1 MPEIR
6 LRLPLVRTKH
16 IKIQNGLIKFNYY
29 VGPYKIQPEKK
40 GKIIWL
46 SGAPGMGK
54 STSAQMLGRDHGYV
68 YYEADCFAALK
79 NPYIPLDEK
88 DPSLAQIKQKILKGP
103 GADTRLEM
111 LTKTRDMWLD
121 LFAGKA
127 FDREMMTTYYS
138 HMAADIGAEKKR
150 IGGDFAIA
158 NVVIIKEVR
167 DKMREWLGPDLI
179 FVHLEMSQEDR
190 RARVMERHM
199 GEANAAD
206 LMDVSIEMTDN
217 EANTENICVGHQ

>member
-1 MPEIR
+1 M
-6 LRLPLVRTKH
+6 
-16 IKIQNGLIKFNYY
+16 KFL
-29 VGPYKIQPEKK
+29 GPYKIQPEKK

-127 FDREMMTTYYS
+127 FDREMMTTYYGA
-138 HMAADIGAEKKR
+138 MAADIGAEKKR

-179 FVHLEMSQEDR
+179 FVHLEMAEEDR

-206 LMDVSIEMTDN
+206 LMDVNIK
-217 EANTENICVGHQ
+217 ENVNLNLGT

>member
-1 MPEIR
+1 
-6 LRLPLVRTKH
+6 
-16 IKIQNGLIKFNYY
+16 
-29 VGPYKIQPEKK
+29 
-40 GKIIWL
+40 
-46 SGAPGMGK
+46 MGK

-79 NPYIPLDEK
+79 NPYIPLDVK

-103 GADTRLEM
+103 GADARLEM

-121 LFAGKA
+121 LFASKP
-127 FDREMMTTYYS
+127 FDREMMTTYYAA
-138 HMAADIGAEKKR
+138 MAEDIRAEKKR

-190 RARVMERHM
+190 RARVLDRHQ
-199 GEANAAD
+199 GNTEAAD
-206 LMDVSIEMTDN
+206 LMDV
-217 EANTENICVGHQ
+217 NITLQIGSKLMRRNKSTCSGFHKTNGSYRC